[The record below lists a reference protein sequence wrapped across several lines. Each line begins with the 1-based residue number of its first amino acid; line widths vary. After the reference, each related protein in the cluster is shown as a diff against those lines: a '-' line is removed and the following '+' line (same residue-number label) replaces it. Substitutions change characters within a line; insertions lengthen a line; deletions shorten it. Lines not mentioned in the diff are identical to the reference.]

1 MAFFFRN
8 LLAVV
13 MIDLLLKKGAVKVL
27 IFKKIKRN
35 QNALGVVKIYR
46 FIVLFFFSAR
56 FGKT

>member
-1 MAFFFRN
+1 
-8 LLAVV
+8 

-27 IFKKIKRN
+27 IFKKIKQN

-56 FGKT
+56 FDKTE